1 MTYAAAKCA
10 VFWDQHGN
18 CVAAVHGAKVPAV
31 RAADACDDLSP
42 LCNAGG
48 FVQQRGRA
56 QIRPDQ
62 TSRACK
68 LQLAALSWL
77 SWLLWWDE
85 TSGASGDT
93 NASADC
99 GVKLYSTP
107 FGSQGCVAS
116 MHCALK
122 IPYGS
127 LHPRSLVCLLAALF
141 HLTIRGQAAGAQ
153 CHGRPTGGKRLPCG
167 PIYSFIVANREHSF
181 ISPPVSP
188 G

>member
-1 MTYAAAKCA
+1 
-10 VFWDQHGN
+10 
-18 CVAAVHGAKVPAV
+18 V

-68 LQLAALSWL
+68 LQLTALSWL
-77 SWLLWWDE
+77 SWLLWWDG

-99 GVKLYSTP
+99 GVELYSTP

-141 HLTIRGQAAGAQ
+141 HLTIRSQAAGAQ
-153 CHGRPTGGKRLPCG
+153 CHGRPTGGNVCRAGQSTVSSSLTGSIPSSPLLSVLVDIRSFPPSPFLFFPCG
-167 PIYSFIVANREHSF
+167 RHSF
-181 ISPPVSP
+181 TFAP
-188 G
+188 